1 MRTSDKSQRARAR
14 RPCGGALCAGALCS
28 DGSGRLHLC
37 GAVIVHPRFR
47 HTLADPPVAADPPPT
62 VDWLDLPSEVVELV
76 AGHLDKAQD
85 LLALSAACRATRPL
99 AASDALWKGLCRRRF
114 GVPDEPAGVAG
125 PPPPGFWRDLF
136 RFNYEVFM
144 ASAGDMVRYSSSG
157 PNDMAR
163 FGNGPMVI
171 QLG

>member
-1 MRTSDKSQRARAR
+1 MRSSNKSQRPRPR

-47 HTLADPPVAADPPPT
+47 HTLADPPVAADPPRP
-62 VDWLDLPSEVVELV
+62 VDWLDLPSEVVEMV

-85 LLALSAACRATRPL
+85 LLALSATCRATRPL
-99 AASDALWKGLCRRRF
+99 ACSDALWKGLCRRRF
-114 GVPDEPAGVAG
+114 GVLGETAVAAG
-125 PPPPGFWRDLF
+125 PPPPGFWRHLF
-136 RFNYEVFM
+136 RFNHSLFM
-144 ASAGDMVRYSSSG
+144 DIVRCSNSG
-157 PNDMAR
+157 PGDLSR
-163 FGNGPMVI
+163 YGNGPVVI